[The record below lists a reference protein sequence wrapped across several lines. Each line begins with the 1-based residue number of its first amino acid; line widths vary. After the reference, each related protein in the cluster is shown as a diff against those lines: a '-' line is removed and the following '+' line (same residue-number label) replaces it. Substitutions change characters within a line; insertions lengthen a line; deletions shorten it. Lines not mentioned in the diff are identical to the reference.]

1 MPDITFSVIINCK
14 NSEKYLKEAV
24 DSVVNQSYE
33 IFEIIII
40 DNNSKDN
47 TSKIIQSIVDP
58 RIKYF
63 KLNKDLTLGEARN
76 FGILNSNGKY
86 IAFLDSDDF
95 WHKEKLKKSLSQFI
109 NNKIAL
115 AYSNVSYFNENS
127 SFNLYSGLPSFSKI
141 IFEDLLKNYNLCISS
156 CVFDRIHINK
166 MDYLFDPKLEVC
178 EDLDF
183 FLRLSNLG
191 FANYADE
198 ILVYYRIHSNNL
210 TKRKR
215 LLFFKEKED
224 IFKKLAKNFSSKIL
238 KNLFF
243 ENELDKAKYFWK
255 IDKNKE
261 SIKIILN
268 SDAPNI
274 FVKYFFSGLFLFKYS
289 FILKIYSFFK
299 KKKIDIEI

>member
-1 MPDITFSVIINCK
+1 MTNIPFSVIINCK
-14 NSEKYLKEAV
+14 NSEKYLKEAI
-24 DSVVNQSYE
+24 DSVLDQSHE
-33 IFEIIII
+33 NFEIIIV

-63 KLNKDLTLGEARN
+63 KIDKDLSLGEARN

-86 IAFLDSDDF
+86 LAFLDSDDF
-95 WHKEKLKKSLSQFI
+95 WHKEKLKKSLDQFI

-115 AYSNVSYFNENS
+115 TYSNVSYFNENS
-127 SFNLYSGLPSFSKI
+127 SFNLYTGLSSFSKN

-156 CVFDRIHINK
+156 CVFNRIHINK

-191 FANYADE
+191 FANYVDE
-198 ILVYYRIHSNNL
+198 VLVYYRIHSNNL
-210 TKRKR
+210 TKTKR
-215 LLFFKEKED
+215 LMFFKEKD
-224 IFKKLAKNFSSKIL
+224 YIFQKLAKNFSTKIL

-243 ENELDKAKYFWK
+243 KNKLDEAKYFWK
-255 IDKNKE
+255 TDKNKE
-261 SIKIILN
+261 SIRIILN
-268 SDAPNI
+268 SYAPNI
-274 FVKYFFSGLFLFKYS
+274 FFKSFFSGLFLFKYS

-299 KKKIDIEI
+299 SKKIDIEI

>member
-1 MPDITFSVIINCK
+1 MTDITFSVIINCK

-24 DSVVNQSYE
+24 DSVLDQSYE
-33 IFEIIII
+33 NFEIIIV

-63 KLNKDLTLGEARN
+63 KLNKDLSLGEARN

-95 WHKEKLKKSLSQFI
+95 WHKEKLKKSLDQFI

-115 AYSNVSYFNENS
+115 TYSNVNYFNENS
-127 SFNLYSGLPSFSKI
+127 SFNLYTGFSSFSKN
-141 IFEDLLKNYNLCISS
+141 IFEDLLKTYNLCISS
-156 CVFDRIHINK
+156 CVFNRIHINK

-191 FANYADE
+191 SANYVDE
-198 ILVYYRIHSNNL
+198 VLVYYRIHSNNL
-210 TKRKR
+210 TKTKR
-215 LLFFKEKED
+215 LLFFKEKD
-224 IFKKLAKNFSSKIL
+224 YIFQKLAKNFSSKIL

-243 ENELDKAKYFWK
+243 KNKLDKAKYFWK

-289 FILKIYSFFK
+289 FILKIYSFFYS
-299 KKKIDIEI
+299 KKIDIEI

>member
-1 MPDITFSVIINCK
+1 MTDITFSVIVNCK

-24 DSVVNQSYE
+24 DSVLDQSYE
-33 IFEIIII
+33 NFEIIIV

-95 WHKEKLKKSLSQFI
+95 WHNEKLKKSLSQFI

-127 SFNLYSGLPSFSKI
+127 SFNLYSGLSSFSKI

-156 CVFDRIHINK
+156 CVFNRIHINK
-166 MDYLFDPKLEVC
+166 LDYLFDPKLEVC

-191 FANYADE
+191 FANYVDE
-198 ILVYYRIHSNNL
+198 VLVYYRIHSNNL

-215 LLFFKEKED
+215 LLFFKEKEY
-224 IFKKLAKNFSSKIL
+224 IFKKLAKNFRPKIL

-274 FVKYFFSGLFLFKYS
+274 FFKSFFSGLFLFKYS

-299 KKKIDIEI
+299 NKKIDIEI

>member
-1 MPDITFSVIINCK
+1 MTDITFSVIINCK

-24 DSVVNQSYE
+24 DSVLDQSYE
-33 IFEIIII
+33 IFEIIIV

-95 WHKEKLKKSLSQFI
+95 WHNDKLKKSLSQFI

-127 SFNLYSGLPSFSKI
+127 SFNLYSGLSSFSKI

-156 CVFDRIHINK
+156 CVFNRIHINK
-166 MDYLFDPKLEVC
+166 LDYLFDPKLEVC

-191 FANYADE
+191 FANYVDE
-198 ILVYYRIHSNNL
+198 VLVYYRIHSNNL

-215 LLFFKEKED
+215 LLFFKEKEY
-224 IFKKLAKNFSSKIL
+224 IFKKLAKNFRPKIL

-274 FVKYFFSGLFLFKYS
+274 FFKSFFSSLFLFKYS

-299 KKKIDIEI
+299 NKKIDIEI

>member
-1 MPDITFSVIINCK
+1 MTNITFSVIINCK

-24 DSVVNQSYE
+24 DSVLDQSYE
-33 IFEIIII
+33 NFEIIIV

-63 KLNKDLTLGEARN
+63 KLNKDLSLGEARN
-76 FGILNSNGKY
+76 FGISNSNGKY

-95 WHKEKLKKSLSQFI
+95 WHKEKLKKSLDQFI

-115 AYSNVSYFNENS
+115 TYSNVSYFNENS
-127 SFNLYSGLPSFSKI
+127 SFNLYTGLSSFSKN
-141 IFEDLLKNYNLCISS
+141 IFEDLLENYNLCISS
-156 CVFDRIHINK
+156 CVFNRIHINK

-191 FANYADE
+191 SANYVDE
-198 ILVYYRIHSNNL
+198 VLVYYRIHSNNL
-210 TKRKR
+210 TKTKR
-215 LLFFKEKED
+215 LLFFKEKEY
-224 IFKKLAKNFSSKIL
+224 IFQKLAKNFSAKIL

-255 IDKNKE
+255 TDMNKE

-268 SDAPNI
+268 SGAPNI
-274 FVKYFFSGLFLFKYS
+274 FVKYFFLGLFLFKYS
-289 FILKIYSFFK
+289 FILKFYSFFK
-299 KKKIDIEI
+299 NKKIDIEI